1 MKFLGFDIFLLT
13 SVIKNN
19 LNLKSHETF
28 KNPHPMLQP
37 HFLHQNR
44 MLPKIKGRTL
54 TFGESQKGG
63 SRFRCLNKTMT
74 RRVRQ
79 LV

>member
-1 MKFLGFDIFLLT
+1 MKLLGFDIFLLT

-54 TFGESQKGG
+54 TFGESQ
-63 SRFRCLNKTMT
+63 
-74 RRVRQ
+74 
-79 LV
+79 